1 MTKMITTA
9 MMTKRKTMAIR
20 TAMMG
25 SSLIG
30 LLLVRSVVVAASCF
44 SAG

>member
-1 MTKMITTA
+1 MTMMMTTA
-9 MMTKRKTMAIR
+9 MMTRRKTMATR

-30 LLLVRSVVVAASCF
+30 LLLVRSVVVAANCF